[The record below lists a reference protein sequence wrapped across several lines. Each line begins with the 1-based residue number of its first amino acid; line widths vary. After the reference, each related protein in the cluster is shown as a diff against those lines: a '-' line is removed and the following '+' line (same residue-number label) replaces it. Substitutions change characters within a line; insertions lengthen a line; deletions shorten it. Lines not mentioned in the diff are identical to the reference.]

1 MFLMSLASLGW
12 GFKEVLSVDW
22 LLQLSIKQRMR
33 GDWLEWAD
41 LQVSYALREA
51 GLGEGDQSPSVYI
64 SNHLK
69 LVTDTNEKAKAN
81 EFNVL
86 GFKPREHTLNRLQE
100 VQLKARH
107 VRHINIAAVLRRVL
121 DDIYLVRF
129 LGRFAFLNS
138 SVGGYFFVS
147 SGQTANKEERRRT
160 EGSEKGK
167 NKCAFLI

>member
-1 MFLMSLASLGW
+1 MSLVGEGW
-12 GFKEVLSVDW
+12 GFKDVLPIDW
-22 LLQLSIKQRMR
+22 LIQLSIKQRLR
-33 GDWLEWAD
+33 SDWLEWAD

-81 EFNVL
+81 EFNVF

-107 VRHINIAAVLRRVL
+107 VRHINIAA
-121 DDIYLVRF
+121 YLQ
-129 LGRFAFLNS
+129 L
-138 SVGGYFFVS
+138 
-147 SGQTANKEERRRT
+147 
-160 EGSEKGK
+160 
-167 NKCAFLI
+167 

>member
-1 MFLMSLASLGW
+1 MSLVSAGW
-12 GFKEVLSVDW
+12 GFKDVLPIDW
-22 LLQLSIKQRMR
+22 LVQLSIKQRMR
-33 GDWLEWAD
+33 SDWLEWAD

-64 SNHLK
+64 CNHLK

-81 EFNVL
+81 EFNVF

-107 VRHINIAAVLRRVL
+107 VRYINISAALRRVL

-138 SVGGYFFVS
+138 CIGGYFYRLFRL
-147 SGQTANKEERRRT
+147 QKNQKRRRT
-160 EGSEKGK
+160 EGSEKR
-167 NKCAFLI
+167 

>member
-1 MFLMSLASLGW
+1 MFMMSLVSAGW
-12 GFKEVLSVDW
+12 GFKEILPVDW
-22 LLQLSIKQRMR
+22 LLQLSIKQGMR

-81 EFNVL
+81 EFNVF
-86 GFKPREHTLNRLQE
+86 GFKPQEHTLNRQQE

-107 VRHINIAAVLRRVL
+107 VRRINIAAVLRSFRRHLFGEVPRS
-121 DDIYLVRF
+121 IF
-129 LGRFAFLNS
+129 LPELFHWWIFLS
-138 SVGGYFFVS
+138 SC
-147 SGQTANKEERRRT
+147 QTAKIEERRRT
-160 EGSEKGK
+160 QGSEKGK
-167 NKCAFLI
+167 NKCAF

>member
-1 MFLMSLASLGW
+1 MFLMSLVSAGW
-12 GFKEVLSVDW
+12 GFKEVLPVDW

-86 GFKPREHTLNRLQE
+86 GFKPREHTLNRLQQ

-138 SVGGYFFVS
+138 SVGGYFFFVS
-147 SGQTANKEERRRT
+147 SGQTANIEERRRT

-167 NKCAFLI
+167 NKCAF

>member
-1 MFLMSLASLGW
+1 MHVLDVFSQRGVGLQGSSLP
-12 GFKEVLSVDW
+12 VDW

-86 GFKPREHTLNRLQE
+86 GFKPREHTLNRLQQ
-100 VQLKARH
+100 VQLKSRH

-121 DDIYLVRF
+121 DDIYLLRF

-138 SVGGYFFVS
+138 SIGGYFFCIIWS
-147 SGQTANKEERRRT
+147 DCKNRGEEKD
-160 EGSEKGK
+160 GG
-167 NKCAFLI
+167 F

>member
-1 MFLMSLASLGW
+1 MHVLDVFSQRGVGLQGCSTHRLAGTVVNQA
-12 GFKEVLSVDW
+12 ENA
-22 LLQLSIKQRMR
+22 QRLA
-33 GDWLEWAD
+33 GVAD

-64 SNHLK
+64 CNHLK

-81 EFNVL
+81 EFNVF

-107 VRHINIAAVLRRVL
+107 VRYINISAALRRVL

-138 SVGGYFFVS
+138 CIGGYFYRLFRL
-147 SGQTANKEERRRT
+147 QKNQKRRRT
-160 EGSEKGK
+160 EGSEKR
-167 NKCAFLI
+167 